1 MIITTV
7 TIVTTTTTGLH
18 RWHCSGKWYEWN
30 FSFSFFLSSFLFSS
44 SSYLS
49 VRSCQLT
56 VKIIKSGERAQITT
70 ATAAERKTENGNGWE
85 NTENGKEGETYQ
97 KEYSKN
103 KLIKNLMIT

>member
-1 MIITTV
+1 MV
-7 TIVTTTTTGLH
+7 
-18 RWHCSGKWYEWN
+18 SGMN
-30 FSFSFFLSSFLFSS
+30 GTFHSVSFSSFLLSFFL
-44 SSYLS
+44 LS

-56 VKIIKSGERAQITT
+56 VKIIRSGERAQITT

-103 KLIKNLMIT
+103 KLIKRISDDNLKTGEAAHNRCNKV